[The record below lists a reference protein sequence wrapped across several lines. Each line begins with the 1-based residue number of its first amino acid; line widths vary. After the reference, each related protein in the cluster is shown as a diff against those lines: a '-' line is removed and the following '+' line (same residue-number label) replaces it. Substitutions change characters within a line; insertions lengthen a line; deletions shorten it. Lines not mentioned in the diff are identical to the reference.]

1 MGDRDGVAGWPRGMG
16 DRRRPCCLGD
26 VQSWVVWTC
35 GVFLVWETETVG
47 VVFPVVCLGGVQS
60 WLVLVLAITG
70 DFAGQRVPPPPF
82 PYSLY

>member
-1 MGDRDGVAGWPRGMG
+1 
-16 DRRRPCCLGD
+16 

>member
-1 MGDRDGVAGWPRGMG
+1 MQGGPVGWETGGDGVACVTLQG
-16 DRRRPCCLGD
+16 
-26 VQSWVVWTC
+26 SSVWTC